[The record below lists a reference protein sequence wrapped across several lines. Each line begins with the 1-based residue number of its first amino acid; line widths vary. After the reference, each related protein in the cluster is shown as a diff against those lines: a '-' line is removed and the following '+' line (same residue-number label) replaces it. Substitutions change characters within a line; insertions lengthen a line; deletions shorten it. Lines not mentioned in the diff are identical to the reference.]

1 MLGLKNF
8 VVIIGMLLIP
18 MAAIAQ
24 DMEAADSSMTES
36 DSSMQEMAME
46 MTAGSM
52 SETEGDSLR
61 AAFDTDGALKA
72 YLKANEEDPANT
84 IYIWKIVRE
93 YADKGIFA
101 DGDDE
106 MEAAYSEAETWARKC
121 VAMAPEDGY
130 CHLYLSIAVGRIA
143 ESKSGKTKV
152 KLSREVN
159 EEATKSIE
167 LNPNLDGGYHVLARW
182 NREVVALPWYLKA
195 AVKMFL
201 GGLPPATNEV
211 AVKNFNMA
219 IELRPDR
226 MLHYFELGIT
236 YKYMGDK
243 EKARMNFEKTL
254 SMDIVER
261 KDEGRQEEAKEFL
274 SKL

>member
-1 MLGLKNF
+1 MLGLTKF

-18 MAAIAQ
+18 MTVIAQ
-24 DMEAADSSMTES
+24 DMGES
-36 DSSMQEMAME
+36 DSSMAESDSSMHEMAME
-46 MTAGSM
+46 MTAGST

-72 YLKANEEDPANT
+72 YLKANEEDPDNT
-84 IYIWKIVRE
+84 TYIWKIVRE

-121 VAMAPEDGY
+121 VAMAPEDGH

-152 KLSREVN
+152 RLSREVN
-159 EEATKSIE
+159 EEAAKSIE
-167 LNPNLDGGYHVLARW
+167 LNPNLDGAYHVLGRW

-195 AVKMFL
+195 AIKMFL
-201 GGLPPATNEV
+201 GGLPKASNEE
-211 AVKNFNMA
+211 AVKNFKTA

-226 MLHYFELGIT
+226 ILHYFELGVT

-243 EKARMNFEKTL
+243 ENARMNFEKTL
-254 SMDIVER
+254 SMDLVER
-261 KDEGRQEEAKEFL
+261 KDEGRQEEATEFL

>member
-1 MLGLKNF
+1 MLGQFKI
-8 VVIIGMLLIP
+8 VVIIGLLIMP

-24 DMEAADSSMTES
+24 EMGES
-36 DSSMQEMAME
+36 DSSIMESDTSIHDMAME
-46 MTAGSM
+46 MSAALM
-52 SETEGDSLR
+52 YETEGDSLHS
-61 AAFDTDGALKA
+61 AFDTDGALEA
-72 YLKANEEDPANT
+72 YLKANKEEPENT
-84 IYIWKIVRE
+84 TYIWKIVRE

-101 DGDDE
+101 DDDDE
-106 MEAAYSEAETWARKC
+106 MEAAYTEGEIWARKC
-121 VAMAPEDGY
+121 VAMAPEDGN

-159 EEATKSIE
+159 EEAARSIE
-167 LNPNLDGGYHVLARW
+167 LNPNLDGAYHVLGRW

-195 AVKMFL
+195 AVSMFL
-201 GGLPPATNEV
+201 GGLPPATNDE

-226 MLHYFELGIT
+226 MLHYFELGVT
-236 YKYMGDK
+236 YKYMGEK
-243 EKARMNFEKTL
+243 EKAKTNFEKTL
-254 SMDIVER
+254 SMDLVER
-261 KDEGRQEEAKEFL
+261 KDESRQEEAKKFL